1 MQESEIV
8 TGNLRSEYHFIF
20 TALSLNF
27 LTCSCIIKLQISHI
41 RLGAIDASM
50 TDRSNEEWI
59 AALRA
64 PGEAAQAKAL
74 ADLRKRLQRG
84 IYFYLSQDRSDL
96 RGLAAQELAQ
106 MAEDLAQDATLRV
119 MANLDNFRGESR
131 FTTWANK
138 IAVRLAISDLRR
150 ARYKDFSLDELT
162 ADGELLPAST
172 RLVTSS
178 APTPEK
184 VAERDDVM
192 EKIETALQEALT
204 ERQYQALVAVALKG
218 IPMDVLAERMGTNRN
233 ALYKLIHDARR
244 KLKTHLE
251 AQGISTDYMMNLFQN

>member
-1 MQESEIV
+1 M
-8 TGNLRSEYHFIF
+8 
-20 TALSLNF
+20 
-27 LTCSCIIKLQISHI
+27 
-41 RLGAIDASM
+41 ID
-50 TDRSNEEWI
+50 RGNEEWI
-59 AALRA
+59 ASLRA
-64 PGEAAQAKAL
+64 QGETAQAQAL
-74 ADLRKRLQRG
+74 ADLRLRLQRG

-96 RGLAAQELAQ
+96 RGLSVQELTQ
-106 MAEDLAQDATLRV
+106 MSEDLAQDATLRV
-119 MANLDNFRGESR
+119 MDNLDNFRGESR

-138 IAVRLAISDLRR
+138 IAIRLAISDLRR

-162 ADGELLPAST
+162 AEGELLPVSS
-172 RLVTSS
+172 RLARAA

-192 EKIETALQEALT
+192 EKIEIALKEALT

-244 KLKTHLE
+244 KLKNHLE